1 MRIVW
6 KGDVTLNRDLTVG
19 KPQKVLWRFCLP
31 LFASVVFQQLYNIAD
46 SFVAGR
52 YIGENALAAVGNAY
66 EVTLIFIAFAFGCNI
81 GSSVVVS
88 RYFGAKKIKE
98 MKTAV
103 STTFIA
109 SGVLCALLMLLGF
122 LFTPALLRAIQTPAT
137 IYADTKLYLDIYIGG
152 LVFLFFY
159 NIATG
164 IFSALGDSRTPFLF
178 LAVSSVSNILMD
190 IYFVHNLNMGVA
202 GVAWATLI
210 CQGVSCVL
218 SLAVV
223 YHRLKNAEE
232 ITEEQLGESDPKAKL
247 FSFPILWEI
256 TRIAIPSILQ
266 QSFIS
271 IGNIK
276 IQSVINTF
284 GPSVI
289 AGYSAAIKLNN
300 LVTTAFVT
308 CCNGISNY
316 VGQNIGAG
324 KLERIMQGYRA
335 GTRMVFTI
343 CLPIVALYLLYPQG
357 LIRIF
362 MDEGSTEAL
371 GVGVSFLRIVAPFYF
386 VVALKL
392 VSDGVLR
399 GAGAMGPFMAGTF
412 TDLIL
417 RVVLA
422 IVLSKPFG
430 TNGIW
435 YSWPIGWFISA
446 AMSFLFCVCGA
457 WKRSAQKSMQPP
469 ELVEEN

>member
-1 MRIVW
+1 M
-6 KGDVTLNRDLTVG
+6 
-19 KPQKVLWRFCLP
+19 
-31 LFASVVFQQLYNIAD
+31 
-46 SFVAGR
+46 
-52 YIGENALAAVGNAY
+52 
-66 EVTLIFIAFAFGCNI
+66 
-81 GSSVVVS
+81 
-88 RYFGAKKIKE
+88 
-98 MKTAV
+98 
-103 STTFIA
+103 
-109 SGVLCALLMLLGF
+109 
-122 LFTPALLRAIQTPAT
+122 
-137 IYADTKLYLDIYIGG
+137 
-152 LVFLFFY
+152 
-159 NIATG
+159 
-164 IFSALGDSRTPFLF
+164 
-178 LAVSSVSNILMD
+178 
-190 IYFVHNLNMGVA
+190 
-202 GVAWATLI
+202 
-210 CQGVSCVL
+210 L

-223 YHRLKNAEE
+223 YRRLKNAEE
-232 ITEEQLGESDPKAKL
+232 ITEEQLGEPDPKAQL

-256 TRIAIPSILQ
+256 TRIAVPSILQ

-335 GTRMVFTI
+335 GVRMVFTI

-386 VVALKL
+386 VVAVKL

-399 GAGAMGPFMAGTF
+399 GAGAMGPFMVGTF